1 MRLTVQQE
9 ALHRGLRAVS
19 RAVPARSTLPITSN
33 ILIEATADADPDRR
47 LRLSATDAE
56 TIAIT
61 YAMPAEV
68 EEDGAITLPS
78 RLLSDFVATLP
89 PESID
94 LSLAE
99 RSRQVSLVCARNE
112 ASIGGMAAED
122 FPPIPPVED
131 GDTIPLD
138 PGALRRSID
147 YVAFAAATDD
157 SRPVLTGVHFGIR
170 EGALKL
176 AAADGFRLAVHT
188 VALSGEP
195 PEREAVVPARALD
208 ELGRLL
214 TERARLLSERLR
226 LIDRIR
232 RDADVAEAD
241 ETDEEAPRRIGDA
254 AEQLPDA
261 DSGRD
266 ENMVR
271 MTFNAASTQVQ
282 FDLGHATLSAQLVQG
297 TFPNY
302 EQLIPTSH
310 ATRTEVVLGEFM
322 RETRIASI
330 FARDGSGIVRLVA
343 SPGADGAP
351 GQLAVTARGEQG
363 GDQGGSNEGR
373 IDALVEGEEAKIA
386 FNSRYLIEVLGA
398 IGSERVAIETSSPS
412 SPGVLRPV
420 GDDDYVH
427 VVMPM
432 FVQW

>member
-9 ALHRGLRAVS
+9 ALHRGLSAVS

-33 ILIEATADADPDRR
+33 ILIEAGGGS
-47 LRLSATDAE
+47 LKLSATDAE

-61 YAMPAEV
+61 YAVKAEV

-89 PESID
+89 PEPIEI
-94 LSLAE
+94 SLAE

-138 PGALRRSID
+138 REALRRSID

-188 VALSGEP
+188 IGLPGEV
-195 PEREAVVPARALD
+195 PEREAVVPARALT
-208 ELGRLL
+208 ELNRLL
-214 TERARLLSERLR
+214 GERRVRAIAEV
-226 LIDRIR
+226 R
-232 RDADVAEAD
+232 RTA
-241 ETDEEAPRRIGDA
+241 DA
-254 AEQLPDA
+254 AETSAGEEVPDHLREQA
-261 DSGRD
+261 DELEETRGGEGGPDVS
-266 ENMVR
+266 
-271 MTFNAASTQVQ
+271 MTFNATSTQVL

-310 ATRTEVVLGEFM
+310 ATRTEVGLGEFT

-363 GDQGGSNEGR
+363 GEQGGSNEGR

-386 FNSRYLIEVLGA
+386 FNSRYLIEVLNA

>member
-1 MRLTVQQE
+1 MRLNVHQE
-9 ALHRGLRAVS
+9 DLHRGLRAVS
-19 RAVPARSTLPITSN
+19 RAVPARSPLQITSN
-33 ILIEATADADPDRR
+33 ILIEASIDDAGRGS
-47 LRLSATDAE
+47 LKLSATDAT

-61 YAMPAEV
+61 YTMGAEV

-78 RLLSDFVATLP
+78 RLLSDFVARLP
-89 PESID
+89 PEPIEF
-94 LSLAE
+94 SLAE
-99 RSRQVSLVCARNE
+99 RSRQVRLVSTGEE
-112 ASIGGMAAED
+112 ASISGMAAED

-131 GDTIPLD
+131 GDTILLD
-138 PGALRRSID
+138 RAALRRSID

-188 VALSGEP
+188 VALPGDA
-195 PEREAVVPARALD
+195 PEREAVVPARALT
-208 ELGRLL
+208 EL
-214 TERARLLSERLR
+214 ARLLGERR
-226 LIDRIR
+226 LHAIEETR
-232 RDADVAEAD
+232 RAA
-241 ETDEEAPRRIGDA
+241 DA
-254 AEQLPDA
+254 AEASATDGEAA
-261 DSGRD
+261 DSLREQAD
-266 ENMVR
+266 ELDATRSGEGGEDVR
-271 MTFNAASTQVQ
+271 MMFNAASTQVL
-282 FDLGHATLSAQLVQG
+282 FNLGHATLNAQLVQG
-297 TFPNY
+297 SFPNY

-310 ATRTEVVLGEFM
+310 TTRTEVVRGEFTH
-322 RETRIASI
+322 ETGGASI

-351 GQLAVTARGEQG
+351 GQLTVTARSEQG
-363 GDQGGSNEGR
+363 GDQGGSYEGR

-386 FNSRYLIEVLGA
+386 FNSRYLTEVLQA
-398 IGSERVAIETSSPS
+398 IGSDRVTIETTSPS

>member
-1 MRLTVQQE
+1 MRLNVQQE
-9 ALHRGLRAVS
+9 DLHRGLRAVS

-33 ILIEATADADPDRR
+33 ILIEAGSDDAGRGS
-47 LRLSATDAE
+47 LKLSATDAE

-61 YAMPAEV
+61 YTVGAEV

-89 PESID
+89 PDRIE

-131 GDTIPLD
+131 GDTILLD
-138 PGALRRSID
+138 TGALRRSID

-188 VALSGEP
+188 VALSADA
-195 PEREAVVPARALD
+195 PEREAVVPARALL
-208 ELGRLL
+208 ELTRLL
-214 TERARLLSERLR
+214 GERRHHAIAET
-226 LIDRIR
+226 R
-232 RDADVAEAD
+232 RAADMAEAN
-241 ETDEEAPRRIGDA
+241 EADEEAPGSLRKQADELDA
-254 AEQLPDA
+254 TR
-261 DSGRD
+261 SGEGGED
-266 ENMVR
+266 VS
-271 MTFNAASTQVQ
+271 MTFNAASTQVL
-282 FDLGHATLSAQLVQG
+282 FDLGYATLSAQLVQG
-297 TFPNY
+297 SFPNY

-310 ATRTEVVLGEFM
+310 TTRTEVGLGEFT

-351 GQLAVTARGEQG
+351 GQLTVTARGESG
-363 GDQGGSNEGR
+363 GDQGGSNEGL

-386 FNSRYLIEVLGA
+386 FNSRYLTEVLQA
-398 IGSERVAIETSSPS
+398 IGSDRVTIETTSPS

>member
-1 MRLTVQQE
+1 MRLSVQQE

-131 GDTIPLD
+131 GDTIRLER
-138 PGALRRSID
+138 GALQRSID

-188 VALSGEP
+188 VALPGEV
-195 PEREAVVPARALD
+195 PEREAVVPARALT
-208 ELGRLL
+208 EL
-214 TERARLLSERLR
+214 ARLLGERR
-226 LIDRIR
+226 VRAIAEVRQTA
-232 RDADVAEAD
+232 DAAETGAA
-241 ETDEEAPRRIGDA
+241 DEEAPGRLR
-254 AEQLPDA
+254 EQA
-261 DSGRD
+261 DELEETQGG
-266 ENMVR
+266 EGGPAVE

-310 ATRTEVVLGEFM
+310 ATRTEVGLGEFT

-363 GDQGGSNEGR
+363 GDQGGSNEGQ

-386 FNSRYLIEVLGA
+386 FNSRYLIEVLQSL
-398 IGSERVAIETSSPS
+398 GSERVAIETSSPS
-412 SPGVLRPV
+412 SPGVVRPI

>member
-1 MRLTVQQE
+1 MRLSVQQE

-33 ILIEATADADPDRR
+33 ILIEAAADADPDRR

-131 GDTIPLD
+131 GDTIRLER
-138 PGALRRSID
+138 GALQRSID

-188 VALSGEP
+188 VALPGEV
-195 PEREAVVPARALD
+195 PEREAVVPARALT
-208 ELGRLL
+208 EL
-214 TERARLLSERLR
+214 ARLLGERR
-226 LIDRIR
+226 VRAI
-232 RDADVAEAD
+232 AEVRQTA
-241 ETDEEAPRRIGDA
+241 DA
-254 AEQLPDA
+254 AETGAA
-261 DSGRD
+261 DGEAPGRLREQAD
-266 ENMVR
+266 ELEETQGGEGGPAVE

-310 ATRTEVVLGEFM
+310 ATRTEVGLGEFT

-351 GQLAVTARGEQG
+351 GQLTVTARGEQG
-363 GDQGGSNEGR
+363 GDQGGSNEGQ

-412 SPGVLRPV
+412 SPGVLRPI